1 MVLDISNIPKNY
13 TGNHRIISIT
23 PDTKHFQYIP
33 FALANF
39 ITESE
44 ENSLLSWCSRQN
56 LNVTSQFIHTNT
68 TDIDH
73 WTDYWEIVFECN
85 ASVDFAIQNSSFTDL
100 ITEIKTFIDICCCL
114 KITNEE
120 AISVLKSI
128 ASSRL
133 VRVQLR
139 NEQYAAAIQK
149 AIAALINQTQHDI
162 NALRDKEF

>member
-100 ITEIKTFIDICCCL
+100 ITEIKTFIDTCCCL
-114 KITNEE
+114 KITNSE

-128 ASSRL
+128 VSSSERH
-133 VRVQLR
+133 
-139 NEQYAAAIQK
+139 AAAIQK
-149 AIAALINQTQHDI
+149 AIAALINQTINDQH
-162 NALRDKEF
+162 ALRDKEF

>member
-1 MVLDISNIPKNY
+1 MLMVLDISNIPKNY

-120 AISVLKSI
+120 AISVLKKHRFIKVGQSAVEKRTI
-128 ASSRL
+128 CRSYPKSYRCPHKSNPTRHK
-133 VRVQLR
+133 RVAR
-139 NEQYAAAIQK
+139 
-149 AIAALINQTQHDI
+149 
-162 NALRDKEF
+162 